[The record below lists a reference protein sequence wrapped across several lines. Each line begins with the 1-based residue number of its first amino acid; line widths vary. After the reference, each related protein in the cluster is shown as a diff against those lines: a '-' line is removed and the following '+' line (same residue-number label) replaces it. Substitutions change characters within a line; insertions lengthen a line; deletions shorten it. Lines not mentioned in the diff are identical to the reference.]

1 MISEEFKQNVAS
13 GNPDMVRSTLI
24 DYLIIDRTFK
34 SFDEALEYAN
44 NFMGI
49 IESFNNEPPFS
60 EEPWNRTYLNQQKVA
75 LMMNFSLE
83 RIAHIK
89 KVISNVLPV
98 QQEEP
103 RFNEQKPL
111 STSRTGSKTVRSVVS
126 ETTLPKQE
134 QQIASSSR
142 PSSVRQE
149 KPKCA
154 THSIENTTT
163 GTQKRTGSK
172 IVRETVSSPKRT
184 EDKEKSDTDII
195 GTALI
200 VGGVAVAAVG
210 LATVEPIIIGTG
222 VVIAGVGVTVK
233 ARKGR

>member
-111 STSRTGSKTVRSVVS
+111 STSRTGSKTGRSVVS

-134 QQIASSSR
+134 QQKASSNR

-200 VGGVAVAAVG
+200 VGGVAVTAVG

-233 ARKGR
+233 AKKGR

>member
-34 SFDEALEYAN
+34 SFDEAFGYAN

-49 IESFNNEPPFS
+49 IEPFNNEPPFS

-83 RIAHIK
+83 RITHIK

-103 RFNEQKPL
+103 RFNEQKTI
-111 STSRTGSKTVRSVVS
+111 STSRTGSKTGRSVVS

-134 QQIASSSR
+134 QQKASASR

-149 KPKCA
+149 KPKST
-154 THSIENTTT
+154 THSTEHTTT
-163 GTQKRTGSK
+163 GNRKTTGSR
-172 IVRETVSSPKRT
+172 IVRETVSLPKRT

-233 ARKGR
+233 AKKGR